1 MTSWTLPEL
10 AARASEALAA
20 EPGRVNGR
28 VQEVPNERLIRWYTT
43 IGLVDPPLSRRGRI
57 ALYGPRHLLQIVAV
71 KRRQAAGLTIAEIQ
85 AELAGAPDTVLQ
97 QISGL
102 DAAGAGPSLPSPG
115 PLTRDRFWATP
126 QNTPVAARTSDDV
139 DPGSLPH
146 RPAESQETGPAREE
160 KAGFGAAQNAEEPAA
175 ADLERARRFAPELAQ
190 GVTPPAL
197 QGDLAFLP
205 EGEVE
210 LDSRSGPRPGG
221 SHTADFPHV
230 HAFAA
235 QGLRLADGV
244 TLLLEGATF
253 TADDLTALAAA
264 AQPLLDEITSRRR
277 SP

>member
-57 ALYGPRHLLQIVAV
+57 ALYGTRHLLQIVAV

-97 QISGL
+97 EISGI
-102 DAAGAGPSLPSPG
+102 DAAAPVQPP
-115 PLTRDRFWATP
+115 TRNRFWATSQSTSEAIDP
-126 QNTPVAARTSDDV
+126 ALQPDPPV
-139 DPGSLPH
+139 
-146 RPAESQETGPAREE
+146 
-160 KAGFGAAQNAEEPAA
+160 
-175 ADLERARRFAPELAQ
+175 
-190 GVTPPAL
+190 PPAL
-197 QGDLAFLP
+197 RTDFVFRP

-210 LDSRSGPRPGG
+210 LSEPQPAG
-221 SHTADFPHV
+221 SP
-230 HAFAA
+230 HAFAV

-244 TLLLEGATF
+244 TLLLEGAAF

-264 AQPLLDEITSRRR
+264 AQPLLDEIISRRTESRR
-277 SP
+277 SS

>member
-1 MTSWTLPEL
+1 MTSWTLTEL

-102 DAAGAGPSLPSPG
+102 EVHLPDTAEPSP
-115 PLTRDRFWATP
+115 TRSRFWAAA
-126 QNTPVAARTSDDV
+126 QNTPVAARAAGAA
-139 DPGSLPH
+139 DPAL
-146 RPAESQETGPAREE
+146 RPIEHEEGNSEPVSAFRAGETGSPHET
-160 KAGFGAAQNAEEPAA
+160 AAPPSDHAV
-175 ADLERARRFAPELAQ
+175 FA
-190 GVTPPAL
+190 V
-197 QGDLAFLP
+197 
-205 EGEVE
+205 
-210 LDSRSGPRPGG
+210 
-221 SHTADFPHV
+221 
-230 HAFAA
+230 

-244 TLLLEGATF
+244 TLLLEGTAF
-253 TADDLTALAAA
+253 TADDLTALAAS
-264 AQPLLDEITSRRR
+264 AQPLLDEITSRRTEPRR
-277 SP
+277 SS

>member
-1 MTSWTLPEL
+1 MTSWTLTEL

-102 DAAGAGPSLPSPG
+102 HGQPPAVEPP
-115 PLTRDRFWATP
+115 TRNRFWATA
-126 QNTPVAARTSDDV
+126 QSASGAV
-139 DPGSLPH
+139 DP
-146 RPAESQETGPAREE
+146 ASQTPEQQEGVSAPRVGETGPRP
-160 KAGFGAAQNAEEPAA
+160 EPAA
-175 ADLERARRFAPELAQ
+175 SQ
-190 GVTPPAL
+190 S
-197 QGDLAFLP
+197 DLAFPP

-210 LDSRSGPRPGG
+210 LAPGLYSHPG
-221 SHTADFPHV
+221 SPNDHAAGFSPGHAD
-230 HAFAA
+230 AFAI

-244 TLLLEGATF
+244 TLLLEGTTF

-264 AQPLLDEITSRRR
+264 AQPLLDEITSRRTAPRR
-277 SP
+277 SS

>member
-1 MTSWTLPEL
+1 MTSWTLTEL

-20 EPGRVNGR
+20 ESGRVNGR

-102 DAAGAGPSLPSPG
+102 EVHLPNAAEPSL
-115 PLTRDRFWATP
+115 TRSRFWATA
-126 QNTPVAARTSDDV
+126 QNPPVAARASGAADPAPRPAEHEEGKSEPV
-139 DPGSLPH
+139 NASRVGEPGSLHEPTA
-146 RPAESQETGPAREE
+146 RP
-160 KAGFGAAQNAEEPAA
+160 
-175 ADLERARRFAPELAQ
+175 
-190 GVTPPAL
+190 
-197 QGDLAFLP
+197 GDLAFLP
-205 EGEVE
+205 EGNVE
-210 LDSRSGPRPGG
+210 LAAEGEGPHSHSGSPSDHAAGFSPG
-221 SHTADFPHV
+221 HAD
-230 HAFAA
+230 AFAV

-244 TLLLEGATF
+244 TLLLEGTTF

-264 AQPLLDEITSRRR
+264 AQPLLDEITSRRTEPRR
-277 SP
+277 SS